1 MRANRLIQ
9 TVEAH
14 TEGLPVRVVTGG
26 VGAFPGATMA
36 ERREWFIANSDDLR
50 TFLMCEPRGNGW
62 LSGAILQPPTR
73 DDADWGVL
81 FIEVTGV
88 LPMCGAGTIAVATVL
103 VETGMVPVTS
113 PTTVRLDTPIGLIIA
128 EVAVRDGRAEAV
140 TIVNVPSYAHALG
153 QTVDVP
159 GRGELACDIAFGGNY
174 YAFVDAAEVGTA
186 DGDGV
191 GIPFE
196 RDRAEDF
203 IAAGRDIM
211 AAVNDQMEPVHP
223 VTGFRGCEH
232 VVFLAPGS
240 TASHTRHALINAPG
254 WLDRSPGGTGTSAL
268 MAAHHARGDLELHT
282 DFVNESFIGTSF
294 TARLIEETNVGPHRA
309 VVPTITGR
317 SWLTGTAQHTLDPSD
332 PFPAGFTI

>member
-1 MRANRLIQ
+1 MRTNRLIQ

-36 ERREWFIANSDDLR
+36 ERRDWFIAHSDDLR

-73 DDADWGVL
+73 SDADWGVL

-103 VETGMVPVTS
+103 VETGMVTVEEPVTRI
-113 PTTVRLDTPIGLIIA
+113 RLDTPIGLISA
-128 EVAVRDGRAEAV
+128 EVAVRDGRAESV
-140 TIVNVPSYAHALG
+140 TIVNVPSYAHALD
-153 QTVDVP
+153 QSVDV
-159 GRGELACDIAFGGNY
+159 GGYGSINCDIAFGGNY
-174 YAFVDAAEVGTA
+174 YAFVEATGEWGS
-186 DGDGV
+186 GGV

-196 RDRAEDF
+196 RDRAEEF
-203 IAAGRDIM
+203 TAAGRAIM
-211 AAVNDQMEPVHP
+211 AAVNEQIEPVHP
-223 VTGFRGCEH
+223 VSGFRGCEH

-240 TASHTRHALINAPG
+240 TASHTRHILINHPG
-254 WLDRSPGGTGTSAL
+254 WVDRSPGGTGTSAL
-268 MAAHHARGDLELHT
+268 MAVHHARGELGLNE

-294 TARLIEETNVGPHRA
+294 TGRLVEETSVDEHMA

-317 SWLTGTAQHTLDPSD
+317 SWLTGTAQYTLDPTD